1 MGFFRTVHAVGI
13 QYIPMIITF
22 LNYFFFTKLN
32 FGFFLEVGF
41 ALRVKESKV
50 TLHVCVAFSA
60 SVSPLNHVIIQAQLL
75 ACYIEQNIYKFLHV
89 LGGWKSWRKQPQC
102 KVISLWSRALT
113 KCCRDARSVTR
124 TMSRT
129 SYPNKTIIL
138 NVRNHFEITRY
149 FYQTKI
155 IQILISF

>member
-1 MGFFRTVHAVGI
+1 MRDPLVARNKPLAVKLFCNKKRLDRFFRTVHAVGI
-13 QYIPMIITF
+13 QYIPMITTF

-75 ACYIEQNIYKFLHV
+75 ACYIEQNIHKFLHV
-89 LGGWKSWRKQPQC
+89 LGG
-102 KVISLWSRALT
+102 
-113 KCCRDARSVTR
+113 
-124 TMSRT
+124 
-129 SYPNKTIIL
+129 
-138 NVRNHFEITRY
+138 
-149 FYQTKI
+149 
-155 IQILISF
+155 

>member
-13 QYIPMIITF
+13 QYIPMITTF
-22 LNYFFFTKLN
+22 FNYFFFTKLN

-89 LGGWKSWRKQPQC
+89 LGG
-102 KVISLWSRALT
+102 
-113 KCCRDARSVTR
+113 
-124 TMSRT
+124 
-129 SYPNKTIIL
+129 
-138 NVRNHFEITRY
+138 
-149 FYQTKI
+149 
-155 IQILISF
+155 